1 MNITPASVQSG
12 ERKRLMPQSHPTH
25 VEPDSLQRRIGLRSA
40 VLFNMLEMIGVGPFI
55 TLPLVIAAA
64 GYRLSVWA
72 WVLGAAIAVADGL
85 VWAELGAAFP
95 RAGGSYAFLRE
106 MYGPS
111 GAGNWLSFLY
121 VWQVSFT
128 APLSIA
134 SGCIGLSSFL
144 AWFWPGLDG
153 SPIAALPALH
163 YSSFAATAT
172 CLLVTALLYR
182 NLSAVTRLA
191 WVLFVGVLAA
201 IAGVIVSG
209 LTNAA
214 AHGGWQTPSSP
225 ALPFALSLSGL
236 AQATLLATYC
246 YWGYYNI
253 AFLGGEV
260 KKPEKTIPRA
270 ILLSVL
276 IVAAFYVTMNLAVLP
291 SMHAAGG
298 VGAQAGT
305 TARPQL
311 VADIAQ
317 AAFGSF
323 AGRLMAALI
332 IWTAFASVFSLL
344 LGYSRVPYAA
354 ARDGNYFHFFAAVHP
369 RHGIPHRSLVAL
381 GLVAAAFCFFSLQ
394 DVITMLVITR
404 ILLQFFLQQA
414 GVILLRVQRP
424 ELARPF
430 KMPLYPLP
438 PLAAMAGFVFILV
451 NRSEALKGL
460 AVALGIGVSGTAI
473 YLYRAKKV
481 GEWPFASDATSS
493 GDKI

>member
-1 MNITPASVQSG
+1 MPISADSG
-12 ERKRLMPQSHPTH
+12 
-25 VEPDSLQRRIGLRSA
+25 SLERRIGLCSA

-72 WVLGAAIAVADGL
+72 WVLGAVIAVADGL

-106 MYGPS
+106 IYRPD

-144 AWFWPGLDG
+144 AWFWPGMD
-153 SPIAALPALH
+153 SPPIAALPALH
-163 YSSFAATAT
+163 YTSFAAAGT

-182 NLSAVTRLA
+182 NLSSVTRLA
-191 WVLFVGVLAA
+191 WVLFAGVLAA

-209 LTNAA
+209 FAHAA
-214 AHGGWQTPSSP
+214 ATGGWQMP
-225 ALPFALSLSGL
+225 ASAHLSLPMALSGL
-236 AQATLLATYC
+236 AQGTLLATYC

-253 AFLGGEV
+253 TFLGGEV
-260 KKPEKTIPRA
+260 RRPERTIPRA

-276 IVAAFYVTMNLAVLP
+276 FVSAFYVAMNLAALP
-291 SMHAAGG
+291 SLRGAVGG
-298 VGAQAGT
+298 IGVQAGT
-305 TARPQL
+305 TARLQL
-311 VADIAQ
+311 VAEIAQ
-317 AAFGSF
+317 SAFGSW

-332 IWTAFASVFSLL
+332 VWTAFASVFSLL

-354 ARDGNYFHFFAAVHP
+354 ARDGNYFRFLAAVHP
-369 RHGIPHRSLVAL
+369 RYGIPHRSLVAL
-381 GLVAAAFCFFSLQ
+381 GFVAALFCFFSLAQ
-394 DVITMLVITR
+394 VITMLVITR
-404 ILLQFFLQQA
+404 ILLQFFLQQV
-414 GVILLRVQRP
+414 GVMLLRVRRP
-424 ELARPF
+424 DLARPF

-438 PLAAMAGFVFILV
+438 PLIAMAGFVFILV
-451 NRSEALKGL
+451 NRSHALGGL
-460 AVALGIGVSGTAI
+460 AVAAGIAFSGTGI
-473 YLYRAKKV
+473 YLVRAKRL
-481 GEWPFASDATSS
+481 GQWPFLPP
-493 GDKI
+493 I